1 MNGLPAED
9 DEPAWR
15 KLKLTL
21 ERPYKDDQGN
31 AIRQLL
37 DVTPEGQQIYEP
49 YAPLSPLLLK
59 ATRSYHPQGPRSQQS
74 ACREYSPGVY

>member
-1 MNGLPAED
+1 MNGLPVED

-21 ERPYKDDQGN
+21 ERPYTDDQGN
-31 AIRQLL
+31 PIRQLL

-49 YAPLSPLLLK
+49 YARTLTLQRLP
-59 ATRSYHPQGPRSQQS
+59 AHTIPQGPRSQQP
-74 ACREYSPGVY
+74 ARRKRP